1 VGSFSSGVDLEIGRR
16 VAPRL
21 GEVVPDKP
29 IIPYARLLSDE
40 TLTTQR
46 TYTDYLRRHAN
57 RN

>member
-1 VGSFSSGVDLEIGRR
+1 M
-16 VAPRL
+16 
-21 GEVVPDKP
+21 VPDKP

-40 TLTTQR
+40 TLTTLR